1 MSGNLVVA
9 NDQRIEVCSKEWI
22 DQMIGNDQKITS
34 VIL

>member
-9 NDQRIEVCSKEWI
+9 NDQRIEVYSMEWI
-22 DQMIGNDQKITS
+22 DQMIGNDQKIIS